1 MLMTLLLVAV
11 NFIGCEI
18 FCKQKFYKK
27 NLGHLIYFLGCEIGL
42 SSQGLFQRKF
52 LDLLDEIEM
61 VGCKSTKSPMDPN
74 NKLDIKSD
82 LLSDEVD
89 TNCQSES

>member
-1 MLMTLLLVAV
+1 M
-11 NFIGCEI
+11 
-18 FCKQKFYKK
+18 
-27 NLGHLIYFLGCEIGL
+27 

-52 LDLLDEIEM
+52 VLDLLDEIEM

-89 TNCQSES
+89 TNC